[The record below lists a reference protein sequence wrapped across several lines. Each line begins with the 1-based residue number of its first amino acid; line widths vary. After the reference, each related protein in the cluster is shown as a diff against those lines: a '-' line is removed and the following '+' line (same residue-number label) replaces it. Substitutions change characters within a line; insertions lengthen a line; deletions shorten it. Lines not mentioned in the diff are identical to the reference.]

1 MRQNKI
7 IYLLFIGIAI
17 LIINNNVSA
26 QKKENLEGIKVG
38 MTAPDIELPSI
49 DGNDIKLSEL
59 RGKVVLI
66 NFWAAWCA
74 PCRKKAPALR
84 EILNTYKDTEFDDGE
99 KGFEILSVSLD
110 KNEIAWHNA
119 VAKDSIQDFINV
131 GDMTG
136 WDSPAAKDYN
146 IKRIPTSLL
155 IDGEGEI
162 VAINLI
168 PKDLDKKLKKM
179 KNGSWFW
186 F

>member
-1 MRQNKI
+1 MKKTLTI
-7 IYLLFIGIAI
+7 IITLFFLLT
-17 LIINNNVSA
+17 NNLFA
-26 QKKENLEGIKVG
+26 QKKENLEGIEVG
-38 MTAPDIELPSI
+38 MMAPDIELPTI
-49 DGNDIKLSEL
+49 EGEDIKLSQL

-74 PCRKKAPALR
+74 PCRKKTPALR
-84 EILNTYKDTEFDDGE
+84 DIFNTYKDAEFDDGE

-110 KNEIAWHNA
+110 ENKTAWQNA
-119 VAKDSIQDFINV
+119 VAKDSIQAFINV

-136 WDSPAAKDYN
+136 WDSRTANDYN

-155 IDGEGEI
+155 VDGEGKI
-162 VAINLI
+162 IAINLK
-168 PKDLDKKLKKM
+168 PKDLDKKLKKL